1 MFIGSLNRPRW
12 AVSILIAVLAVAVM
26 LSSEGGA
33 GIINK
38 ARPSEGRMKA
48 ADTAADPQSAQ
59 AVQTNHEAKSLQT
72 SAVPVQLSTAN
83 ATASAQ
89 KSGQQPS
96 VSAWKKRQPAAVPR
110 QAVLERPVSAELKGV
125 ASLLH
130 KRLSDHKSVKV
141 TATGYYAGVESTGKR
156 PGDKAYGITYSGVK
170 VRRGLV
176 STIAADP
183 RVFPIGTILF
193 IPGYGYGVVADTG
206 SAIKGRKL
214 DLYFDTKS
222 QIYKYWGKKDVQVRV
237 IRKGTG
243 KFSERMMSELHKM
256 VSAERVK
263 SQAL

>member
-1 MFIGSLNRPRW
+1 MFIDSLNRPGW
-12 AVSILIAVLAVAVM
+12 AVSLLIAVLAAAVM
-26 LSSEGGA
+26 LSMEGGA
-33 GIINK
+33 GLHSSV
-38 ARPSEGRMKA
+38 RSSESRMKA
-48 ADTAADPQSAQ
+48 SELTEREEESAQ
-59 AVQTNHEAKSLQT
+59 AVTSNQQAKGLPFS
-72 SAVPVQLSTAN
+72 SIPVLGGASFTPSTAK
-83 ATASAQ
+83 ASQGKAWTRQ
-89 KSGQQPS
+89 KPK
-96 VSAWKKRQPAAVPR
+96 VEALKPK
-110 QAVLERPVSAELKGV
+110 QAELDRPVSAELRGV
-125 ASLLH
+125 ASLLQ

-141 TATGYYAGVESTGKR
+141 TATGYYAGVESTGKK

-214 DLYFDTKS
+214 DLYFDTKK

-243 KFSERMMSELHKM
+243 KFSERMMSDLHKL
-256 VSAERVK
+256 VRAETGK